1 MLTKLM
7 DKEGKKMAHLQNP
20 ILAADLN
27 LQAQILDQLPT
38 PVIAVDRDL
47 MITYM
52 NNAGKKLIN
61 KTTEELLGKA
71 CKEVFGS
78 LYCGTNDCCM
88 GKAIENGSH
97 HSARNEIII
106 NDEKLQFESFA
117 VPLKNELGETVGGLE
132 FIVDI
137 SERILYEDKLREQSH
152 AMREM
157 STPTIKLWEG
167 VLILPVVGVID
178 SMRAQYMMET
188 MLIKIMET
196 YSKIIIL
203 DIQGVAAVDT
213 AVANHLIKITKATK
227 LMGCECIL
235 SGISPAVAQTMIEL
249 GIEMGITK
257 TRATLSDALAEA
269 FELLNL
275 VVSKK

>member
-1 MLTKLM
+1 M